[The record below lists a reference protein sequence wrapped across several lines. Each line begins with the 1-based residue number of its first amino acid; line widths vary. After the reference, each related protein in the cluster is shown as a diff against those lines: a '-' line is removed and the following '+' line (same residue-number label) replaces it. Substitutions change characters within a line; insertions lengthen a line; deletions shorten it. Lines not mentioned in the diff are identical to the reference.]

1 MRLAG
6 GLLLLLLLLLIIP
19 DGALSA
25 TAAAAG
31 RGCQRRCGG
40 LVVPYPFGFSG
51 SCPIKLACNE
61 SSSTPAALVSSTSE
75 EGNNATAA
83 DRSPYTV
90 VKFNATTST
99 FVVSLPP
106 SCNRTVSGAR
116 RWLAGANYGVS
127 SRTGLFLRGCLNA
140 TTTNCS
146 VPVETMLRTTRCGN
160 QTTSSLT
167 CIASLSADSTA
178 AAAAAAAERG
188 EGLFVKWERVEEP
201 RCDNLMTSVYG
212 DTREG
217 VFSLEFSMA
226 ELGWWV
232 NGSCS
237 NHSAGGGGD
246 DLARCAANATCI
258 PVQTPSGEWAHRC
271 GCLPGMDGDGFAAG
285 EGCFFSG
292 EWGPLPGVPQFNYM
306 KPTRRNADEMHL
318 SGDLLLLLCVCVQ
331 LLLILPDGALSASP
345 ATAGGDLCRRKC
357 GGLAV
362 PYPFGFSGDCPILLS
377 CDEGNSTAALLRPA
391 TNGTSTTAESSSS
404 YAVVGTSFNSTASTL
419 LVSLPP
425 SCNRTVSDA
434 RRWLTGA
441 NYGVSS
447 RTGLFLRGCQNATST
462 NCTVPAEVI
471 VRTPKCGGGGGNE
484 SASTVTCIAT
494 ISTETDMAK
503 GSGMF
508 ARWDMVEAPRCDN
521 LLSSVYGETKEQ
533 LFSLEFAVAE
543 MGWWVNGSCS
553 NNHSA
558 GAGGDLAGRCAAN
571 ATCFDV
577 QTPSGGWGHQ
587 CRCMEGMDGD
597 GFAAGEGCHF
607 PAKKS
612 STKKILI
619 IVGGVLV
626 GTVAA
631 GVLLCCVRRRRSG
644 GGGRSGFDRLAAKRL
659 LSEAASSS
667 GVPVYSYHEVTRATN
682 SFSHTH
688 RLGTGAYGTVYV
700 GKLPSPSPS
709 LVAIKRLRRRY
720 DDDDDTAVA
729 VLLNEVKL
737 ISSLSH
743 PNLVRLLGCCLDRGE
758 QILVYEF
765 VPNGTLAHHLAGGG
779 LPWRARLGVAAE
791 TAAAIAYLHAKRP
804 PILHRDVKSSN
815 ILLDGDL
822 RPKLADFGLSRAV
835 GRLEASVSHVSTAP
849 QGTPGYVD
857 PEYHQ
862 NFHLSDK
869 SDVYSFGVVLLELI
883 TAMKVVD
890 FARPAAEVNL
900 ASLALDRIGK
910 GRVDDI
916 VDPALVDRGDEW
928 VMRSVRH
935 VSELAFRCL
944 AFQKDVRPCMSE
956 VAAELARIRDAA
968 PASVPGAQTGVGS
981 RAMVIDVGFD
991 GVAAAVKKAGSPVS
1005 VQDVWVSDQSS
1016 PSTNGSMPRF
1026 A

>member
-1 MRLAG
+1 MRLAAG
-6 GLLLLLLLLLIIP
+6 GLLFAHLLLLILP

-25 TAAAAG
+25 GAAADAG

-40 LVVPYPFGFSG
+40 LLVPYPFGFSG
-51 SCPIKLACNE
+51 GCLIELACVDE
-61 SSSTPAALVSSTSE
+61 
-75 EGNNATAA
+75 
-83 DRSPYTV
+83 RS
-90 VKFNATTST
+90 
-99 FVVSLPP
+99 
-106 SCNRTVSGAR
+106 
-116 RWLAGANYGVS
+116 
-127 SRTGLFLRGCLNA
+127 
-140 TTTNCS
+140 
-146 VPVETMLRTTRCGN
+146 
-160 QTTSSLT
+160 
-167 CIASLSADSTA
+167 
-178 AAAAAAAERG
+178 
-188 EGLFVKWERVEEP
+188 
-201 RCDNLMTSVYG
+201 
-212 DTREG
+212 
-217 VFSLEFSMA
+217 
-226 ELGWWV
+226 
-232 NGSCS
+232 
-237 NHSAGGGGD
+237 
-246 DLARCAANATCI
+246 
-258 PVQTPSGEWAHRC
+258 
-271 GCLPGMDGDGFAAG
+271 
-285 EGCFFSG
+285 
-292 EWGPLPGVPQFNYM
+292 
-306 KPTRRNADEMHL
+306 
-318 SGDLLLLLCVCVQ
+318 
-331 LLLILPDGALSASP
+331 
-345 ATAGGDLCRRKC
+345 
-357 GGLAV
+357 
-362 PYPFGFSGDCPILLS
+362 
-377 CDEGNSTAALLRPA
+377 STAALLGPGA
-391 TNGTSTTAESSSS
+391 TNATEMGAYT
-404 YAVVGTSFNSTASTL
+404 VVDRSFNSSASTFAIN
-419 LVSLPP
+419 LPP

-447 RTGLFLRGCQNATST
+447 HSGLFLRGCRNATNASCNVPVEAMLRPT
-462 NCTVPAEVI
+462 N
-471 VRTPKCGGGGGNE
+471 CGGGSNGTT
-484 SASTVTCIAT
+484 SSSSSLTCIASLSLDPT
-494 ISTETDMAK
+494 AK
-503 GSGMF
+503 QRGEGLF
-508 ARWDMVEAPRCDN
+508 VRWEKAEEARCDN
-521 LLSSVYGETKEQ
+521 LLTSVYAETRDGV
-533 LFSLEFAVAE
+533 FSLEFAMAE

-553 NNHSA
+553 L
-558 GAGGDLAGRCAAN
+558 GGGGGDEAGRCAAN
-571 ATCFDV
+571 ATCLDV
-577 QTPSGGWGHQ
+577 QTPDGTPGHRCE
-587 CRCMEGMDGD
+587 CRPGFTGD
-597 GFAAGEGCHF
+597 GFAAGDGCSLS
-607 PAKKS
+607 AKS
-612 STKKILI
+612 SRKKILM
-619 IVGGVLV
+619 IVGGVLA

-631 GVLLCCVRRRRSG
+631 GVLLLCCARCRRSA
-644 GGGRSGFDRLAAKRL
+644 GGGRYGSDRLAAKRL

-700 GKLPSPSPS
+700 GKLPASSPS

-729 VLLNEVKL
+729 LLLNEVKL

-791 TAAAIAYLHAKRP
+791 TAAAIAYLHSTRP

-835 GRLEASVSHVSTAP
+835 RLEASLSHVSTAP
-849 QGTPGYVD
+849 QGTPGYLD

-928 VMRSVRH
+928 VMLSVRH

-956 VAAELARIRDAA
+956 VAAELSRIRDAA
-968 PASVPGAQTGVGS
+968 PASVPGARTGAS
-981 RAMVIDVGFD
+981 RPMMVDIGFD
-991 GVAAAVKKAGSPVS
+991 GVDTTPAAAKKAGSPVS
-1005 VQDVWVSDQSS
+1005 VQDVWISDQSS

>member
-1 MRLAG
+1 MHLAG
-6 GLLLLLLLLLIIP
+6 GRL
-19 DGALSA
+19 
-25 TAAAAG
+25 
-31 RGCQRRCGG
+31 
-40 LVVPYPFGFSG
+40 
-51 SCPIKLACNE
+51 
-61 SSSTPAALVSSTSE
+61 
-75 EGNNATAA
+75 
-83 DRSPYTV
+83 
-90 VKFNATTST
+90 
-99 FVVSLPP
+99 
-106 SCNRTVSGAR
+106 
-116 RWLAGANYGVS
+116 
-127 SRTGLFLRGCLNA
+127 
-140 TTTNCS
+140 
-146 VPVETMLRTTRCGN
+146 
-160 QTTSSLT
+160 
-167 CIASLSADSTA
+167 
-178 AAAAAAAERG
+178 
-188 EGLFVKWERVEEP
+188 
-201 RCDNLMTSVYG
+201 
-212 DTREG
+212 
-217 VFSLEFSMA
+217 
-226 ELGWWV
+226 
-232 NGSCS
+232 
-237 NHSAGGGGD
+237 
-246 DLARCAANATCI
+246 
-258 PVQTPSGEWAHRC
+258 
-271 GCLPGMDGDGFAAG
+271 
-285 EGCFFSG
+285 
-292 EWGPLPGVPQFNYM
+292 
-306 KPTRRNADEMHL
+306 
-318 SGDLLLLLCVCVQ
+318 LLLLLCVGVQ

-345 ATAGGDLCRRKC
+345 AAAGGDERCRRQC

-362 PYPFGFSGDCPILLS
+362 PYPFGFSGDCPILLA
-377 CDEGNSTAALLRPA
+377 CDEGNSTAALLRP
-391 TNGTSTTAESSSS
+391 TNGTSSSS
-404 YAVVGTSFNSTASTL
+404 YTVAASSFNSTASTL

-434 RRWLTGA
+434 RRWLSGA

-462 NCTVPAEVI
+462 NCNVPAEVI
-471 VRTPKCGGGGGNE
+471 LRTEKCGGN
-484 SASTVTCIAT
+484 ASTVTCIAAFSAEPD
-494 ISTETDMAK
+494 IAK
-503 GSGMF
+503 GVGLF
-508 ARWDMVEAPRCDN
+508 ARWDMVDEPRCDN
-521 LLSSVYGETKEQ
+521 LLTSVYGETKEQ

-543 MGWWVNGSCS
+543 LGWWVNGSCS
-553 NNHSA
+553 
-558 GAGGDLAGRCAAN
+558 GAAAGDLAGRCAAN
-571 ATCFDV
+571 ATCHDV
-577 QTPSGGWGHQ
+577 QTPSGAWGH
-587 CRCMEGMDGD
+587 RCECHAGLIGD
-597 GFAAGEGCHF
+597 GFAAGEGCRF

-619 IVGGVLV
+619 IVGGVLA

-631 GVLLCCVRRRRSG
+631 GVLVLCCARCRRSG
-644 GGGRSGFDRLAAKRL
+644 GGGRRSGFDRLAAKRL

-667 GVPVYSYHEVTRATN
+667 GVPVYSYHEVARATN

-700 GKLPSPSPS
+700 GKLPASSPS
-709 LVAIKRLRRRY
+709 LVAIKRMRRRH
-720 DDDDDTAVA
+720 DDGDGDAAVA

-743 PNLVRLLGCCLDRGE
+743 PGLVRLLGCCLDRGE

-822 RPKLADFGLSRAV
+822 RPRLADFGLSRAV
-835 GRLEASVSHVSTAP
+835 GRLDQASLSHVSTAP
-849 QGTPGYVD
+849 QGTPGYLD

-944 AFQKDVRPCMSE
+944 AFQKDVRPAMSE

-968 PASVPGAQTGVGS
+968 PASVPGARTGVGS
-981 RAMVIDVGFD
+981 RPPMVIDVGVGFD
-991 GVAAAVKKAGSPVS
+991 GVDAAVKKAGSPVS
-1005 VQDVWVSDQSS
+1005 VQDVWISDQSS

>member
-1 MRLAG
+1 MHLAG
-6 GLLLLLLLLLIIP
+6 G
-19 DGALSA
+19 
-25 TAAAAG
+25 
-31 RGCQRRCGG
+31 R
-40 LVVPYPFGFSG
+40 
-51 SCPIKLACNE
+51 
-61 SSSTPAALVSSTSE
+61 
-75 EGNNATAA
+75 
-83 DRSPYTV
+83 
-90 VKFNATTST
+90 
-99 FVVSLPP
+99 
-106 SCNRTVSGAR
+106 
-116 RWLAGANYGVS
+116 
-127 SRTGLFLRGCLNA
+127 
-140 TTTNCS
+140 
-146 VPVETMLRTTRCGN
+146 
-160 QTTSSLT
+160 
-167 CIASLSADSTA
+167 
-178 AAAAAAAERG
+178 
-188 EGLFVKWERVEEP
+188 
-201 RCDNLMTSVYG
+201 
-212 DTREG
+212 
-217 VFSLEFSMA
+217 
-226 ELGWWV
+226 
-232 NGSCS
+232 
-237 NHSAGGGGD
+237 
-246 DLARCAANATCI
+246 
-258 PVQTPSGEWAHRC
+258 
-271 GCLPGMDGDGFAAG
+271 
-285 EGCFFSG
+285 
-292 EWGPLPGVPQFNYM
+292 
-306 KPTRRNADEMHL
+306 
-318 SGDLLLLLCVCVQ
+318 LLLCVAVQ
-331 LLLILPDGALSASP
+331 LLLILPEGALSASP
-345 ATAGGDLCRRKC
+345 ATAAAAASGDERCRRQC

-362 PYPFGFSGDCPILLS
+362 PYPFGFSGDCPILLA
-377 CDEGNSTAALLRPA
+377 CDEGNSTAALLRPT

-404 YAVVGTSFNSTASTL
+404 YAVAASSFNSTASTL

-434 RRWLTGA
+434 RRWLSGA

-447 RTGLFLRGCQNATST
+447 RTGLFLRGCQNAAST
-462 NCTVPAEVI
+462 NCNVPAEVI
-471 VRTPKCGGGGGNE
+471 LRTEKCGGGN
-484 SASTVTCIAT
+484 ASPVTCIAA
-494 ISTETDMAK
+494 ISAETDMAK
-503 GSGMF
+503 GVGMF
-508 ARWDMVEAPRCDN
+508 ARWDMVDEPRCDN
-521 LLSSVYGETKEQ
+521 LLTSVYSETQEQ
-533 LFSLEFAVAE
+533 LFTLEIAVAE
-543 MGWWVNGSCS
+543 LGWWVNGSCS
-553 NNHSA
+553 A
-558 GAGGDLAGRCAAN
+558 VAGDLAGRCAAN
-571 ATCFDV
+571 ATCHDV
-577 QTPSGGWGHQ
+577 QTPSGAWGH
-587 CRCMEGMDGD
+587 RCECHAGLIGD
-597 GFAAGEGCHF
+597 GFAAGDGCHF

-619 IVGGVLV
+619 IVGGVLA

-631 GVLLCCVRRRRSG
+631 GVLFLCCARCRRSGG

-667 GVPVYSYHEVTRATN
+667 GVPVYSYHEVARATN

-700 GKLPSPSPS
+700 GKLPASSPS
-709 LVAIKRLRRRY
+709 LVAIKRMRRRHDDG
-720 DDDDDTAVA
+720 DDDAAVA

-743 PNLVRLLGCCLDRGE
+743 PGLVRLLGCCLDRGE

-822 RPKLADFGLSRAV
+822 RPRLADFGLSRAV
-835 GRLEASVSHVSTAP
+835 GRLDQASLSHVSTAP
-849 QGTPGYVD
+849 QGTPGYLD

-916 VDPALVDRGDEW
+916 VDPALVDRADEW

-944 AFQKDVRPCMSE
+944 AFQKDVRPAMSE

-968 PASVPGAQTGVGS
+968 PASVPGARTGAGS
-981 RAMVIDVGFD
+981 RPPMVIDVGVGFD
-991 GVAAAVKKAGSPVS
+991 GVDAAVKKAGSPVS